1 MSISRRSILA
11 TAVALPAVSLLAGA
25 PAASARSRRTFY
37 LAENGNDEAAGTST
51 DAPWKSIDR
60 VNKAMAEGDIAYGD
74 TILFQRGQRFYGEF
88 PSLPDP
94 SGDERL
100 TFGAYGKG
108 DRPQIMGYK
117 VLNKREAWSKAG
129 ANLWQI
135 YLGDANNYF
144 GNTSSTEERGGNV
157 GLLRL
162 NNNLHGNKKASV
174 AELKADWDFHS
185 DSTTKVLTICIPE
198 NPTGYGDLRVA
209 VDGRIF
215 QARSNT
221 TIQGLDLIGRG
232 GHGIQVVGAS
242 GVRIFN
248 NRVRQIGGSELIGY
262 SVPNTRYGNGIEMWI
277 GSSDV
282 MVESNIIYDV
292 YDVAVTLQGE
302 QENDFIGWKNVHVKN
317 NRITRCS
324 QSFEVWSRGNNLSS
338 GAGYV
343 NCSFTGNNCTD
354 AGIGSWGYEARPNKD
369 EGGVHLLAYNEELPM
384 ELSITGNR
392 FIGAKNAYMY
402 RLTEGKSR
410 MVIDNNEIELA
421 AGQRLQQ
428 PRPPEKQEQREETI
442 EQHEAWSDATGFDK
456 NSTFKIAGSNN

>member
-1 MSISRRSILA
+1 
-11 TAVALPAVSLLAGA
+11 
-25 PAASARSRRTFY
+25 
-37 LAENGNDEAAGTST
+37 
-51 DAPWKSIDR
+51 
-60 VNKAMAEGDIAYGD
+60 MAEGDIAYGD

-221 TIQGLDLIGRG
+221 TIQGLDLIGCG

-242 GVRIFN
+242 G
-248 NRVRQIGGSELIGY
+248 GPY
-262 SVPNTRYGNGIEMWI
+262 
-277 GSSDV
+277 
-282 MVESNIIYDV
+282 
-292 YDVAVTLQGE
+292 
-302 QENDFIGWKNVHVKN
+302 
-317 NRITRCS
+317 
-324 QSFEVWSRGNNLSS
+324 
-338 GAGYV
+338 
-343 NCSFTGNNCTD
+343 
-354 AGIGSWGYEARPNKD
+354 
-369 EGGVHLLAYNEELPM
+369 
-384 ELSITGNR
+384 
-392 FIGAKNAYMY
+392 
-402 RLTEGKSR
+402 
-410 MVIDNNEIELA
+410 
-421 AGQRLQQ
+421 LQQ
-428 PRPPEKQEQREETI
+428 PRPPDWR
-442 EQHEAWSDATGFDK
+442 
-456 NSTFKIAGSNN
+456 